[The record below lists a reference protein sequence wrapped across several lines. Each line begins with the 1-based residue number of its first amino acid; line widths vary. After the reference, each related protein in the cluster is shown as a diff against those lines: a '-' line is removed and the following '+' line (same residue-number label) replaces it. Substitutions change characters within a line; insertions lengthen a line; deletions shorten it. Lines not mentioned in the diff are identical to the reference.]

1 MFLFAHMEVGMEGGQ
16 GRLEQMDRLSLLD
29 GLDVEI
35 LVPQLHRRDAR
46 VVGGREFLCQFLI
59 LSSRALKS
67 FLPSPFDFPK
77 ISIR

>member
-35 LVPQLHRRDAR
+35 LVPQLHGGNGRII
-46 VVGGREFLCQFLI
+46 GGREFLSQLLI
-59 LSSRALKS
+59 LNSCALNSSLS
-67 FLPSPFDFPK
+67 SPFGFPK
-77 ISIR
+77 Y